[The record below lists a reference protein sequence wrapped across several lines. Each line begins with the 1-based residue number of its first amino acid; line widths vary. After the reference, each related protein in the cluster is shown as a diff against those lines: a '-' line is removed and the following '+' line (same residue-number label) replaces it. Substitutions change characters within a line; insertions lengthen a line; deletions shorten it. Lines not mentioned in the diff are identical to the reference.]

1 MPLFPQRRFVWR
13 FPNPGEDNNAW
24 TTRER
29 ETTMPSELRR
39 KTRAAAPGGALDA
52 ALPVVGWAGGAVL
65 GAVLAFG
72 GVAKALDPRLFVQQI
87 ESEGL
92 DFLLP
97 AGVVAAIALA
107 LEMGIGGALILGLR
121 RTWVLGPAALLVA
134 FFLFLTGRS
143 YYRDL
148 RGIATEDE
156 AGCGCFGAL
165 VERTPAEAFWQ
176 DLALMAPALALAFLG
191 RRAADGLPWIRLAV
205 VGVLTVGLLA
215 FARAAP
221 DLPLDNLATRLKPD
235 LAIDRICSGD
245 GDGRLCLSTIVP
257 ELEEGEHW
265 LVIADLNEDLGEAV
279 DALNQHVFGG
289 GRMWVLS
296 SASPDESR
304 TFFWSWGP
312 AFEIREAP
320 PTFLGRLFRTLPR
333 SFRVKDGMV
342 VETVSG
348 LPPAPGGPR

>member
-1 MPLFPQRRFVWR
+1 MPGRV
-13 FPNPGEDNNAW
+13 
-24 TTRER
+24 T
-29 ETTMPSELRR
+29 R
-39 KTRAAAPGGALDA
+39 KTRAAVPDGPVDRL
-52 ALPVVGWAGGAVL
+52 LPIVGWAGGAFL
-65 GAVLAFG
+65 GAVLVFG
-72 GVAKALDPRLFVQQI
+72 GVVKALDPQAFVKQI
-87 ESEGL
+87 EIEGL

-97 AGVVAAIALA
+97 AVAVTAIALA
-107 LEMGIGGALILGLR
+107 LEMGLGSALILGLR
-121 RTWVLGPAALLVA
+121 RTWVLGPSALLVA

-156 AGCGCFGAL
+156 AGCGCFGNL

-176 DLALMAPALALAFLG
+176 DLALMVPALALAFLG
-191 RRAADGLPWIRLAV
+191 RRAAGGVPFVRLAV

-235 LAIDRICSGD
+235 LAIDGICSGE
-245 GDGRLCLSTIVP
+245 GDSRLCLSTIVP

-265 LVIADLNEDLGEAV
+265 LVIADLNEDLGKAV
-279 DALNQHVFGG
+279 DGLNQHVFAG

-296 SASPDESR
+296 SATPDENR
-304 TFFWSWGP
+304 AFFWSYGP

-320 PTFLGRLFRTLPR
+320 PTFLGPLYRTLPR
-333 SFRVKDGMV
+333 SFRVVDGV
-342 VETVSG
+342 VAETVAG
-348 LPPAPGGPR
+348 LPPEP

>member
-1 MPLFPQRRFVWR
+1 MPDRV
-13 FPNPGEDNNAW
+13 
-24 TTRER
+24 
-29 ETTMPSELRR
+29 RR
-39 KTRAAAPGGALDA
+39 KTRAAAPGDRSEL
-52 ALPVVGWAGGAVL
+52 LLSVVGWAGGAFL
-65 GAVLAFG
+65 GAVLVFG
-72 GVAKALDPRLFVQQI
+72 AAVKALDPQAFVSQI
-87 ESEGL
+87 EIEGL

-97 AGVVAAIALA
+97 AAVVTVIALA
-107 LEMGIGGALILGLR
+107 LEVGLGSALILGLR
-121 RTWVLGPAALLVA
+121 RIWVLGPSALLVA
-134 FFLFLTGRS
+134 FFLFLTGRT

-156 AGCGCFGAL
+156 AGCGCFGNL

-176 DLALMAPALALAFLG
+176 DLALMVPALALAFLG
-191 RRAADGLPWIRLAV
+191 RRAADGLPWLRLAV
-205 VGVLTVGLLA
+205 VGALTVGLLA

-235 LAIDRICSGD
+235 LEIDGICSGD
-245 GDGRLCLSTIVP
+245 GDSRLCLSTVVP

-265 LVIADLNEDLGEAV
+265 LVIADLDEDLGKAV
-279 DALNQHVFGG
+279 DGLNQHVFDG

-296 SASPDESR
+296 SATPDENR

-320 PTFLGRLFRTLPR
+320 PTFLNPLYRTLPR
-333 SFRVKDGMV
+333 SFRVEDGVV

-348 LPPAPGGPR
+348 LPPGP

>member
-1 MPLFPQRRFVWR
+1 MPTEV
-13 FPNPGEDNNAW
+13 
-24 TTRER
+24 
-29 ETTMPSELRR
+29 RR
-39 KTRAAAPGGALDA
+39 KTRAAVPAGRLES
-52 ALPVVGWAGGAVL
+52 LIPVVGWIGGAFL
-65 GAVLAFG
+65 GAVLVFG
-72 GVAKALDPRLFVQQI
+72 GVVKALDPQAFVQQI
-87 ESEGL
+87 EIEGL

-97 AGVVAAIALA
+97 AAVVTAIALA
-107 LEMGIGGALILGLR
+107 LEMGLGSALILGLR
-121 RTWVLGPAALLVA
+121 RMWVLGPSALLVA

-156 AGCGCFGAL
+156 AGCGCFGNL
-165 VERTPAEAFWQ
+165 VERTPTEAFWQ

-191 RRAADGLPWIRLAV
+191 RRAADGVPWIRLAV
-205 VGVLTVGLLA
+205 VGTLTVGLLA

-221 DLPLDNLATRLKPD
+221 DLPLDNLATRLKPG
-235 LAIDRICSGD
+235 LTIDEMCSGD
-245 GDGRLCLSTIVP
+245 GASRLCLSTIVP

-265 LVIADLNEDLGEAV
+265 LVIADLDEELGQAV
-279 DALNQHVFGG
+279 DGLNQHVFGG

-296 SASPDESR
+296 SATPDENR

-320 PTFLGRLFRTLPR
+320 PTFLNPLYRTLPR
-333 SFRVKDGMV
+333 SFRVKNGVV

-348 LPPAPGGPR
+348 LPPEP